1 MAFYFTAKDVH
12 WIYNP
17 ETGAIPFVFNKDKTK
32 VKQLT
37 DNKIIE
43 LLHGCMLF
51 EKGSPLDDQLNK
63 VKTKKIVLYSNAI
76 ATSSSVISEYVLG
89 QYDKIDLGGLLTLM
103 KRVFT
108 DIEFIYDVKYEF
120 LKTGIEELI

>member
-1 MAFYFTAKDVH
+1 MDRVLV
-12 WIYNP
+12 
-17 ETGAIPFVFNKDKTK
+17 E
-32 VKQLT
+32 QLT
-37 DNKIIE
+37 KYVSTGDVVKIGASAAVADLINKIIE
-43 LLHGCMLF
+43 LLHGCMLI
-51 EKGSPLDDQLNK
+51 ERGSPLDDQFNK

-89 QYDKIDLGGLLTLM
+89 QFDKIDLGGLLTLM

-120 LKTGIEELI
+120 LKSGLEDLLE

>member
-1 MAFYFTAKDVH
+1 MDRTVV
-12 WIYNP
+12 
-17 ETGAIPFVFNKDKTK
+17 E
-32 VKQLT
+32 QLT
-37 DNKIIE
+37 QYVSTGDVVKIGTSAAVAEFINKIIE

-120 LKTGIEELI
+120 LKTGLEELI